1 MLLQFGSDEATR
13 LLELTGSGAER
24 VEVYRNFVAIG
35 ASRCSGILSSIGHDE
50 LTQMQTR
57 LLELEM
63 CGQSLSVVAQQ
74 AFYYGA
80 LTTVLN
86 ELLTNQADQLA
97 TNLLQEFLTE
107 HSVLTEA
114 EFVEGMDQLIAEAR
128 RSGASEADIARMEA
142 KRNDMAELAAELASE
157 HT

>member
-1 MLLQFGSDEATR
+1 
-13 LLELTGSGAER
+13 
-24 VEVYRNFVAIG
+24 
-35 ASRCSGILSSIGHDE
+35 
-50 LTQMQTR
+50 MQTR
-57 LLELEM
+57 LLELEI
-63 CGQSLSVVAQQ
+63 CGQSRSVVAQQ

-128 RSGASEADIARMEA
+128 RRGASEADIDRMEA
-142 KRNDMAELAAELASE
+142 KRNDMAELATELASE
-157 HT
+157 HM